1 MVRPVT
7 PITPT
12 ASADRAVLAAQAML
26 DDELPADKMLD
37 AIAHVYDEDEIK
49 ELRP

>member
-37 AIAHVYDEDEIK
+37 AIAHVYDEDDK
-49 ELRP
+49 GDLK

>member
-1 MVRPVT
+1 MT

-12 ASADRAVLAAQAML
+12 ASADRAVLAAKAML

-37 AIAHVYDEDEIK
+37 AIAHVYDEDDK
-49 ELRP
+49 EAGV

>member
-1 MVRPVT
+1 MT

-37 AIAHVYDEDEIK
+37 AIAHVYDEDETG
-49 ELRP
+49 ELK